1 MSKVQ
6 YKKASLIGVGFVLI
20 YNILSS
26 IKEVVSGH
34 VVQTISPFLLVTMA
48 FGFAF
53 VFFQILSFFKY
64 KNEYKKPF
72 QDYSTLIKVNIS
84 TVGAWIGFFYGVKYL
99 EPAIVS
105 TLIAGIGPAIATIYQ
120 GFFAS
125 KRNINPVENYS
136 AFGILI
142 CSILLVWISL
152 NGMTSVNSVNYIDIT
167 KGVILTFISSV
178 CVVITTFYTKK
189 LSGLGCSPMTI
200 MAHRFYLLIPI
211 SLIAFL
217 ITNTQK
223 VNILENLPI
232 IIYIAVF
239 GATIPLLCLQ
249 YGIKYCTP
257 IMVVTLLAIAPLFTF
272 LFEIA
277 DPRLNLS
284 PVSGGLITLT
294 TAICI
299 ISTLSS
305 LKKEKQ
311 ISTPSSLKK
320 EKQAAN

>member
-6 YKKASLIGVGFVLI
+6 YKRASLIGLGCVLI

-34 VVQTISPFLLVTMA
+34 LVQTLSPFLLVSMA

-53 VFFQILSFFKY
+53 VFFQILSFSKY
-64 KNEYKKPF
+64 KNEYTKPF

-105 TLIAGIGPAIATIYQ
+105 TLIAGIGPAIATVYQ
-120 GFFAS
+120 SFFVS
-125 KRNINPVENYS
+125 KKNINPVENYS
-136 AFGILI
+136 AIGILI
-142 CSILLVWISL
+142 CSLLLVWVSL
-152 NGMTSVNSVNYIDIT
+152 KGMTSVDSVNYVDIT
-167 KGVILTFISSV
+167 KGVILTVISSI
-178 CVVITTFYTKK
+178 CVVITTFYTKR
-189 LSGLGCSPMTI
+189 LSALGCSPMTI
-200 MAHRFYLLIPI
+200 MAHRFYFLIPI
-211 SLIAFL
+211 SIVAFF

-223 VNILENLPI
+223 VNIVENLPV

-257 IMVVTLLAIAPLFTF
+257 IMVVTLLAIAPLFTY

-277 DPRLNLS
+277 DPRLKLS
-284 PVSGGLITLT
+284 LVSGGLIVLATVL
-294 TAICI
+294 CI

-305 LKKEKQ
+305 LKKENQ
-311 ISTPSSLKK
+311 VT
-320 EKQAAN
+320 N